1 VSEKD
6 SYIIGMAR
14 KSALVVDDSKS
25 ARVILSRML
34 EKYDI
39 EVDMA
44 ESAEQ
49 AMQYLQSNRPDAI
62 FMDHLMPG
70 MDGLQAVQ
78 AIKGNP
84 QTAMIPIM
92 MYTSQEGE
100 LYVGQA
106 RALGAMG
113 VLPKQVRPVDVS
125 KVLYELHLLPDRRD
139 MTEPA
144 LSPVEMQG
152 GAAVDKS
159 AATPLT
165 GAGTSA
171 AATAS
176 ASNGASNGAASAASS
191 VVTNL
196 ATNVDWGRRIE
207 TAVKDQS
214 VDIRRFIVACLDSF
228 ATRIVSDVRDAR
240 PPSTVEALPP
250 PPPPAPRPVWPWA
263 AGIAAASLVAVAFAA
278 SWLSAR
284 SELAKSRAEV
294 AGLAS
299 ANAELQHVRNDL
311 YTTVKDLT
319 ADLAGATGGTLAP
332 GAGAGGGTSTLVSH
346 VESVPYGEIPFDR
359 ARLDVLRDLLAKL
372 EAQGFHGVVR
382 ITSLA
387 GAFCLSGNPADG
399 YTLAAAALPAAK
411 CDLVGNPFEES
422 LSGQQRQSLA
432 FANLIAGVRQR
443 TAGAITVA
451 IESAGSVRAATPYP
465 PKSDSLTAGEWNR
478 AAAANNRVEFA
489 TEAAA
494 P

>member
-1 VSEKD
+1 
-6 SYIIGMAR
+6 MAR
-14 KSALVVDDSKS
+14 KRSLVVDDSKS

-49 AMQYLQSNRPDAI
+49 AIEYLKTNRPDAI

-144 LSPVEMQG
+144 LTPVELEG
-152 GAAVDKS
+152 TTPIVRTPAA
-159 AATPLT
+159 A
-165 GAGTSA
+165 GAGA
-171 AATAS
+171 
-176 ASNGASNGAASAASS
+176 GI
-191 VVTNL
+191 
-196 ATNVDWGRRIE
+196 DWGRRVE
-207 TAVKDQS
+207 AALKEQT
-214 VDIRRFIVACLDSF
+214 VDVRRFIVATLDSF
-228 ATRIVSDVRDAR
+228 ASRIVSDVRDSIPAPTLEFPQPPPRAAR
-240 PPSTVEALPP
+240 PI
-250 PPPPAPRPVWPWA
+250 WPWTA
-263 AGIAAASLVAVAFAA
+263 AIAAACLAAAVCG
-278 SWLSAR
+278 SGWLSTRDDLTKAR
-284 SELAKSRAEV
+284 SEV
-294 AGLAS
+294 AALTS
-299 ANAELQHVRNDL
+299 ANAELQHARAEL
-311 YTTVKDLT
+311 SGTVKDLT
-319 ADLAGATGGTLAP
+319 SALAAASAGPAGLSTASGGILAR
-332 GAGAGGGTSTLVSH
+332 
-346 VESVPYGEIPFDR
+346 VELVPYGEIPFDR
-359 ARLDVLRDLLAKL
+359 GRLDVLRDLLAKL
-372 EAQGFHGVVR
+372 ETQGFHGVVK

-387 GAFCLSGNPADG
+387 GLFCLNGNATDGFTPAG
-399 YTLAAAALPAAK
+399 ANLLASK
-411 CDLVGNPFEES
+411 CDVIGNPFEES

-432 FANLIAGVRQR
+432 FANLIAGMRQR

-451 IESAGSVRAATPYP
+451 IENAGSGHPSTPYP
-465 PKSDSLTAGEWNR
+465 ARAEALTAGEWNR
-478 AAAANNRVEFA
+478 AAASNNRVEFA
-489 TEAAA
+489 AESSAGQ
-494 P
+494 

>member
-1 VSEKD
+1 
-6 SYIIGMAR
+6 
-14 KSALVVDDSKS
+14 
-25 ARVILSRML
+25 ML

-49 AMQYLQSNRPDAI
+49 AIEYLKHNRPDAI

-139 MTEPA
+139 MTEAA
-144 LSPVEMQG
+144 LAPVELEG
-152 GAAVDKS
+152 G
-159 AATPLT
+159 TPVVRT
-165 GAGTSA
+165 PPAGA
-171 AATAS
+171 
-176 ASNGASNGAASAASS
+176 
-191 VVTNL
+191 
-196 ATNVDWGRRIE
+196 NVDWGRRLE
-207 TAVKDQS
+207 SALKDQAAD
-214 VDIRRFIVACLDSF
+214 VRRFIVASLDSF
-228 ATRIVSDVRDAR
+228 ASRIVSDVRDTMSA
-240 PPSTVEALPP
+240 PPLEV
-250 PPPPAPRPVWPWA
+250 PPPAARAARPIWPWA
-263 AGIAAASLVAVAFAA
+263 AGIAAACVIAVAFAA
-278 SWLSAR
+278 CWLIAR
-284 SELAKSRAEV
+284 DDLAKSRAEV
-294 AGLAS
+294 ASLTS
-299 ANAELQHVRNDL
+299 ANAELQRARVDL
-311 YTTVKDLT
+311 SASVKDLT
-319 ADLAGATGGTLAP
+319 AALASTGTGAAGATLSAS
-332 GAGAGGGTSTLVSH
+332 GAATALRA
-346 VESVPYGEIPFDR
+346 EPVPYGEIPFDHG
-359 ARLDVLRDLLAKL
+359 RLEVLRELLAKL
-372 EAQGFHGVVR
+372 EAQGFHGVVK
-382 ITSLA
+382 ITNLSGL
-387 GAFCLSGNPADG
+387 FCLSGNAADG
-399 YTLAAAALPAAK
+399 FTPAGAGVLASK

-451 IESAGSVRAATPYP
+451 IENAGAARPIVPYP
-465 PKSDSLTAGEWNR
+465 ARVESLTAGEWNR

-489 TEAAA
+489 AETSSDQ
-494 P
+494 